1 MARRPSGGGISR
13 KVHREA
19 AEADDARLDAL
30 ELGPT
35 LPVYAVAGLPA
46 AADND
51 YRVVYC
57 SNGAT
62 GSPCLAVSNGTN
74 WLRVVFGA
82 AVAAS

>member
-1 MARRPSGGGISR
+1 MARKAGPFR
-13 KVHREA
+13 KAARDA

-30 ELGPT
+30 ELGPI
-35 LPVYAVAGLPA
+35 LPVYTVAQLPA

-62 GSPCLAVSNGTN
+62 GSACLAVSNGTN